1 MRGLS
6 DCGIERDRRLH
17 CLKTGVA
24 LVTAEDGVHRIE
36 NGDVNDCHRTTG
48 AGWSELF
55 AKGPDLAGRYRRV
68 IESAGVNGDRV
79 PAMNGVECIFWRERG
94 PRRLHAIEARAKE
107 ITKAQRTRVV
117 AER

>member
-1 MRGLS
+1 MRGLRDRS
-6 DCGIERDRRLH
+6 IERDRRLH

-24 LVTAEDGVHRIE
+24 LVTAEDGVDGIE

-68 IESAGVNGDRV
+68 IESARVNRDGI
-79 PAMNGVECIFWRERG
+79 PAMNGVECVFWRQRG
-94 PRRLHAIEARAKE
+94 SRRPHAIEARAKE
-107 ITKAQRTRVV
+107 ITKAQRARVV